1 MGKPRQGKALIA
13 WLTKASFCSN
23 HELRFAAVVKAA
35 AMLPNEGSA
44 GPKGLGRLL
53 RLLPLSEFKQG
64 LKAVVAISVRLVL
77 SQEVRNSLRHRFL
90 HRKLLDIQLRGLL

>member
-1 MGKPRQGKALIA
+1 VGKPRQGKALIA

-64 LKAVVAISVRLVL
+64 FELPFDDNYIRWNAFRISRV
-77 SQEVRNSLRHRFL
+77 E
-90 HRKLLDIQLRGLL
+90 